1 MRVFSGASPFV
12 SAGGQTGS
20 VLLKD
25 VADTSAAVAGVSGR
39 LAKTDLLAGCLRRA
53 APDEAAVVASYLAGE
68 LRQRRTGLGY
78 ASLRDLPPPA
88 PSASLSVLE
97 VDASFGALAELSG
110 KGSTAARR
118 ERFREL
124 LARAT
129 ASEQRLLA
137 GLVSGELRQGALDGV
152 LTEAVARASS
162 VPAVDVRRAATV
174 AGALVPVAAA
184 VLASGADGLARF
196 RLTVGSPL
204 RPMLAS
210 PAPDLADALERTGE
224 AAVEWKVDGVRVQ
237 IHRDGRD
244 VAVFTRTLDDIT
256 ANVPELVEA
265 ALALPVRS
273 AVLDGET
280 IALDPSGRP
289 LPFQRTAS
297 RVSSRVDVA
306 AARAKAPLSLFVFDL
321 LHVDG
326 ADLIGA
332 PGTERWAA
340 LAAVVPAAARVPR
353 LVTASVPEAQA
364 FFDDAIAQG
373 HEGVIVKGLD
383 VPYEAG
389 RRGAGWL
396 KVKPRHT
403 LDLAILA
410 AEWGHGRRQGWLSNL
425 HLGAR
430 DPAGAYG
437 PAGGWVMLGKTFK
450 GLTDAMLTWQTA
462 ELQSLASGPTDGWVV
477 QVRPEL
483 LVEIAF
489 DGVQTS
495 PRYPAGVALR
505 FARVLRHRPD
515 KPAAE
520 ADTIDSVLEIRGPA

>member
-1 MRVFSGASPFV
+1 ME
-12 SAGGQTGS
+12 
-20 VLLKD
+20 LKD

-39 LAKTDLLAGCLRRA
+39 LVKTDLLAGCLRRA
-53 APDEAAVVASYLAGE
+53 DPAEAEVVASYLAGE

-78 ASLRDLPPPA
+78 ASLRDMPPPA
-88 PSASLSVLE
+88 DSPSLQVLD
-97 VDASFGALAELSG
+97 VDIAFGEIAELSG

-118 ERFREL
+118 ERFRTL

-129 ASEQRLLA
+129 PSEQRLLA

-152 LTEAVARASS
+152 LTEAVARASE
-162 VPAVDVRRAATV
+162 VPAADVRRAVTV

-184 VLASGADGLARF
+184 VLADGAEGLARF

-210 PAPDLADALERTGE
+210 PAPDVAEALERTGE
-224 AAVEWKVDGVRVQ
+224 AAVEWKLDGVRVQ
-237 IHRDGRD
+237 IHRDGSE

-256 ANVPELVEA
+256 GNVPELVEA
-265 ALALPVRS
+265 VLALPVRS
-273 AVLDGET
+273 VVLDGET

-289 LPFQRTAS
+289 LPFQRTGS

-306 AARAKAPLSLFVFDL
+306 TARAKVPLSLFVFDA

-326 ADLIGA
+326 ADLIGL

-340 LAAVVPAAARVPR
+340 MSAVVPEPARVPR
-353 LVTASVPEAQA
+353 IVTADVAEAQA
-364 FFDDAIAQG
+364 FFDDAVAQG

-389 RRGAGWL
+389 RRGSGWL

-425 HLGAR
+425 HLGAL

-450 GLTDAMLTWQTA
+450 GLTDTMLTWQTA
-462 ELQSLASGPTDGWVV
+462 ELMSLADGPTDEWVV
-477 QVRPEL
+477 RVRPEL

-520 ADTIDSVLEIRGPA
+520 ADTIDAVLAIRGPVAQEDGS

>member
-1 MRVFSGASPFV
+1 VE
-12 SAGGQTGS
+12 
-20 VLLKD
+20 LKD

-53 APDEAAVVASYLAGE
+53 DPAEAEVVASYLAGE

-88 PSASLSVLE
+88 EAPSLQVLE
-97 VDASFGALAELSG
+97 VDAAFGAIAELSG

-118 ERFREL
+118 ERFGAL

-152 LTEAVARASS
+152 LTEAVARASD
-162 VPAVDVRRAATV
+162 VPAADVRRAVTV

-184 VLASGADGLARF
+184 VLAAGAEGLARF

-210 PAPDLADALERTGE
+210 PAPDIAEALARTGE
-224 AAVEWKVDGVRVQ
+224 AAVEWKLDGVRVQ
-237 IHRDGRD
+237 IHRDGSD

-256 ANVPELVEA
+256 GNVPELVEA
-265 ALALPVRS
+265 VLALPVRS

-289 LPFQRTAS
+289 LPFQRTGS

-306 AARAKAPLSLFVFDL
+306 TARAKVPLSLFVFDA
-321 LHVDG
+321 LHLDG
-326 ADLIGA
+326 ADLIGL

-340 LAAVVPAAARVPR
+340 MAAVVPESARVPR
-353 LVTASVPEAQA
+353 IVTADVAEAQA
-364 FFDDAIAQG
+364 FFDDAVAQG

-389 RRGAGWL
+389 RRGSGWL

-425 HLGAR
+425 HLGAL

-450 GLTDAMLTWQTA
+450 GLTDTMLTWQTA
-462 ELQSLASGPTDGWVV
+462 ELLSLADGPTDEWVV
-477 QVRPEL
+477 RVRPEL

-520 ADTIDSVLEIRGPA
+520 ADTIDSVLAIRGPVAQEGGS